1 MDNEILSTFNTLISS
16 FKFSEELKQ
25 KKTREEILKNDY
37 TKAVWYIAATQGY
50 YKSVFQIKFIKQ
62 LYTLTL
68 GLFEENKKKHLDVQN
83 EDNFM
88 KELSYYLISI
98 VSLPVQISN
107 MKKIYEISD
116 NKLLDAL
123 AHDDKNAC
131 SEFQKEI
138 VAVSV

>member
-1 MDNEILSTFNTLISS
+1 
-16 FKFSEELKQ
+16 
-25 KKTREEILKNDY
+25 
-37 TKAVWYIAATQGY
+37 
-50 YKSVFQIKFIKQ
+50 
-62 LYTLTL
+62 
-68 GLFEENKKKHLDVQN
+68 
-83 EDNFM
+83 M